1 MLNYSDADYIPV
13 YDGNLIN
20 WENYGYLKHVTNLTL
35 YSVLRD
41 EAANA
46 SYLLPETHMRKILI
60 ADLDQI
66 DRLLELVNVH
76 HRQKRGFDA
85 LGTVL
90 KYITGTPDHDDFQRL
105 ENTEELLINEQDR
118 QININTAVQL
128 QIRNLTQTVNKILA
142 IGKKDKIDTGNLF
155 DLLLARN
162 RAIIA
167 DLDNIILSITLAKI
181 GLLNPVILDGKE
193 IDLLPTNEHFT
204 ISDIVRIANTKII
217 QVDKVVYFL
226 IKYPIPKSVCKKL
239 IILPVAHNGKIL
251 HLQESI
257 IAECRNHTL
266 AVRNCSETVPS
277 FCKASFSTS
286 CALQLISGNNA
297 SCSTTFNNLSPVTE
311 IDDGFIVINDQT
323 VVIEEKYEPPLTV
336 SGTYLVL
343 FDDQVKINDT
353 IFHNRN
359 ATVALSPGVPRAAKV
374 NLKEHLEILSIPY
387 LHHTNIKTSTTFV
400 TYNRGLNGTTLL
412 LYLPCFHYAG

>member
-1 MLNYSDADYIPV
+1 M
-13 YDGNLIN
+13 
-20 WENYGYLKHVTNLTL
+20 
-35 YSVLRD
+35 
-41 EAANA
+41 
-46 SYLLPETHMRKILI
+46 
-60 ADLDQI
+60 
-66 DRLLELVNVH
+66 
-76 HRQKRGFDA
+76 
-85 LGTVL
+85 
-90 KYITGTPDHDDFQRL
+90 
-105 ENTEELLINEQDR
+105 
-118 QININTAVQL
+118 
-128 QIRNLTQTVNKILA
+128 
-142 IGKKDKIDTGNLF
+142 
-155 DLLLARN
+155 
-162 RAIIA
+162 
-167 DLDNIILSITLAKI
+167 
-181 GLLNPVILDGKE
+181 
-193 IDLLPTNEHFT
+193 LPTNEHFT

-286 CALQLISGNNA
+286 CALQLISSNNA

-387 LHHTNIKTSTTFV
+387 LHHTNIKNQHHIRHLQQRVERNNIITLS
-400 TYNRGLNGTTLL
+400 TLL
-412 LYLPCFHYAG
+412 SLCGIVVLIYIVNHILKKPRLVAMTRSIQTAINQVANRSEDVPNLGGEELS